1 MRAIVYSDYG
11 GPEVLRCEEVERP
24 AAGKKE
30 VLVEVRAASVN
41 PIDWHYMRG
50 TPYPLR
56 MALGPRRPKVTRLGF
71 DLAGRVEAVGEGVTR
86 FKAGDEVF
94 GAGRETFARYAC
106 ASESSL
112 AAKPA
117 KVTCEQ
123 AASVPIAGWTAL
135 QALRDKGGI
144 RSGQSVLINGA
155 AGGVGTFAVQL
166 AKHLGA
172 DVTGVCSARNV
183 EMVRSIGA
191 DRVVDYAREDFTRSG
206 RRHDVMVD
214 CVGNRPLLACR
225 RVVSPRGAYVMVG
238 GPDGRWLGPLARGI
252 RTVVLSRFVSQRMV
266 LFLAKPNDADLTLLG
281 GLLQAGKLTP
291 VIDRRYRLS
300 EVPDAIRYLEEG
312 HARGKVV
319 ITMEGDGA

>member
-1 MRAIVYSDYG
+1 MKAIVHREYG
-11 GPEVLRCEEVERP
+11 PPDVLRYEEVEKPTPRDD
-24 AAGKKE
+24 E

-50 TPYPLR
+50 TPYPIRIGLGLR
-56 MALGPRRPKVTRLGF
+56 KPKAARLGF
-71 DLAGRVEAVGEGVTR
+71 DLAGRVVAVGKGVTR

-94 GAGRETFARYAC
+94 GAGRGTFARYAC
-106 ASESSL
+106 ASPSSL
-112 AAKPA
+112 AAKPP
-117 KVTCEQ
+117 KVTFEQ

-135 QALRDKGGI
+135 QTLRDKGGV
-144 RSGQSVLINGA
+144 RPGRSVLINGA

-172 DVTGVCSARNV
+172 DVTGVCSARNAG
-183 EMVRSIGA
+183 MVRSLGA

-206 RRHDVMVD
+206 RRHDVVVD
-214 CVGNRPLLACR
+214 CVGNHPLLACR
-225 RVVSPRGAYVMVG
+225 RVLEARGVYVMVG

-266 LFLAKPNDADLTLLG
+266 PFLAKPNEADLTLLG
-281 GLLQAGKLTP
+281 GLLQAGKLTA
-291 VIDRRYRLS
+291 VIDRRYGLS

-319 ITMEGDGA
+319 IVMEGDGT